1 MKSATFEI
9 LPNSNEKREM
19 CDTAKAWRLVL
30 FLSWVIGI
38 SCLFAVFVLDSPN
51 PFSQFSSKQKL
62 PFVNNN
68 VAPQNALN
76 QTPAMNINPKKEDDG
91 VKYCDLF
98 KGQWVPEHNGS
109 LYTEWSCPTIPDTK
123 NCGKFGRKDVDFVNW
138 RWKPDECELPRFNPK
153 TFLSLVRGKKL
164 AFIGDSLARNQ
175 MESLL
180 CLLSQGE
187 TPKDIYKDSEDRFRT
202 FYFPSHDFT
211 LMVYWT
217 KFLVAAEDKGIVNGS
232 RTNVFD
238 LHLDKLD
245 VNWADKLPTLD
256 YAIISIAHWF
266 FRMNNLYEG
275 GRLIGCTEC
284 NNPNIPDLGTQFTI
298 AKAIRTALGYVSE
311 CKECNRGLVTVFRT
325 FSPVHFEY
333 GSWNSGGKCNRTR
346 PYTEEQGNSYNAD
359 WEREIN
365 KRQVSEFEKIKNTT
379 KGKMFEILDITSAM
393 IMRPDG
399 HPGHHW
405 KDQYSNGKSFTDCVH
420 WCLPGPID
428 LWNDLLMAVLQRR
441 KGSSV

>member
-1 MKSATFEI
+1 M
-9 LPNSNEKREM
+9 
-19 CDTAKAWRLVL
+19 
-30 FLSWVIGI
+30 
-38 SCLFAVFVLDSPN
+38 N
-51 PFSQFSSKQKL
+51 PQKE
-62 PFVNNN
+62 N
-68 VAPQNALN
+68 
-76 QTPAMNINPKKEDDG
+76 DD

-98 KGQWVPEHNGS
+98 KGQWVPEPNGS
-109 LYTEWSCPTIPDTK
+109 LYTQWSCPTIPDTK
-123 NCGKFGRKDVDFVNW
+123 NCGRYGRKDVDFINW

-187 TPKDIYKDSEDRFRT
+187 TPKDIYKDSEDRVRT
-202 FYFPSHDFT
+202 FNFPSHDFT

-238 LHLDKLD
+238 LHLDKVD
-245 VNWADKLPTLD
+245 VNWAEKLPNLD

-266 FRMNNLYEG
+266 LRENYF
-275 GRLIGCTEC
+275 
-284 NNPNIPDLGTQFTI
+284 NPNITDLGTQYTI
-298 AKAIRTALGYVSE
+298 GKAIGTALEYISE
-311 CKECNRGLVTVFRT
+311 CKECNRGLVTLFRT

-333 GSWNSGGKCNRTR
+333 GSWNTGGKCNRTR
-346 PYTEEQGNSYNAD
+346 PYTEKQVNLYNAE
-359 WEREIN
+359 WEWETRLLLQQC
-365 KRQVSEFEKIKNTT
+365 QVKEFEKIKKTT
-379 KGKMFEILDITSAM
+379 KGKMFEVLDITRAM

-405 KDQYSNGKSFTDCVH
+405 KDQYSDGKSFTDCVH

-428 LWNDLLMAVLQRR
+428 LWNDLLLAVLQRT
-441 KGSSV
+441 KGSAW